1 MNRRIFI
8 RSAIPF
14 GLAGV
19 ALAQKK
25 AAKPDRLSGVVKSV
39 DKSKMTIE
47 MRGRT
52 SANVVRLIMYDADTK
67 FTIQGKP
74 GTADDLKQDLRI
86 VALGKFEGV
95 NLKATQ
101 VALTLR

>member
-1 MNRRIFI
+1 MNRRIFML
-8 RSAIPF
+8 SAIPL

-19 ALAQKK
+19 GLAQK
-25 AAKPDRLSGVVKSV
+25 AAKQDRLSGIIRSV

-52 SANVVRLIMYDADTK
+52 DANIVSNIMYDANTH
-67 FTIQGKP
+67 FTLQGKP
-74 GTADDLKQDLRI
+74 ATADDLKDGRRI
-86 VALGKFEGV
+86 IALGKFEGV

-101 VALTLR
+101 VALTER

>member
-1 MNRRIFI
+1 MNRRIFML
-8 RSAIPF
+8 SAIPL

-19 ALAQKK
+19 GLAQK
-25 AAKPDRLSGVVKSV
+25 AAKQDRLSGIIRSV

-52 SANVVRLIMYDADTK
+52 DANIVRNIMYDANTK
-67 FTIQGKP
+67 FKLQGKP
-74 GTADDLKQDLRI
+74 ATADDLKDGRRI

-101 VALTLR
+101 VALTER